1 MVRARRLVFS
11 GHIAGF
17 GTEAG
22 VRMVVG
28 AWEESPFGRFADVMV
43 ESADGERTLL
53 APTSVIA
60 EFVSQTYT
68 FDRIEL
74 GEVDVRRT
82 AEGSASPRPASRCP
96 AASAVPRRSTGC
108 SGWYHRD

>member
-1 MVRARRLVFS
+1 MRFT

-28 AWEESPFGRFADVMV
+28 AWEKSPFGRFADVMV

-68 FDRIEL
+68 FDRIDL
-74 GEVDVRRT
+74 GEVDVRHT
-82 AEGSASPRPASRCP
+82 AEGFRVTAPGLAVSGILGGPAP
-96 AASAVPRRSTGC
+96 FD
-108 SGWYHRD
+108 W